1 MDSTETTYAFTL
13 PALDP
18 FGGEHFAAD
27 GDGDGEAE
35 APAAWIGD
43 PSSVPLPAE
52 GDQATRLEDAGAELD
67 RSIFAALVAP

>member
-1 MDSTETTYAFTL
+1 MDSTQTAYAVIP

-18 FGGEHFAAD
+18 FGGPHFTADSEDGAAQ
-27 GDGDGEAE
+27 
-35 APAAWIGD
+35 PAWIGD

-52 GDQATRLEDAGAELD
+52 SDQTARLEEAGAELD

>member
-1 MDSTETTYAFTL
+1 MDSTQQTSYGFAL

-27 GDGDGEAE
+27 GDGASEN
-35 APAAWIGD
+35 PAAWIGD
-43 PSSVPLPAE
+43 PSSVPLPSE
-52 GDQATRLEDAGAELD
+52 GARLEEAGAELD

>member
-27 GDGDGEAE
+27 GEGEAE

-43 PSSVPLPAE
+43 PSSVPLAAE
-52 GDQATRLEDAGAELD
+52 GDQADRLEDAGNELD